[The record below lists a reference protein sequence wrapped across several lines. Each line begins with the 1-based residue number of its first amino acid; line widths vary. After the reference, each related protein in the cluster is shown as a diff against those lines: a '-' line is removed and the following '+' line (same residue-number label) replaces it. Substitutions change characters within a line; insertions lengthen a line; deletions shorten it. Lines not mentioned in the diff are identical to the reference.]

1 MFQYPPDLVPACNH
15 DRKGTG
21 GLLCNA
27 NRLKFETRP
36 RDTKDALDNVVLA
49 LATALR
55 DSGAHDVPRFG
66 GPHLYR
72 TCSSSRTAEQF
83 GGSWGAFCESPG

>member
-1 MFQYPPDLVPACNH
+1 M
-15 DRKGTG
+15 
-21 GLLCNA
+21 LCNA

-83 GGSWGAFCESPG
+83 GDLGGLLRITRVISLLKLRASRADRS